1 MMISGG
7 YAEVADAI
15 RLQSTGREGESR
27 ESVDQDYAC
36 IADEQPQETITE
48 ADGVTQTGNSSIR
61 KSNADNVKDH
71 NYATIPGEHDAQS
84 DSGAYSYAY
93 MDRARPQ
100 ATTKPQEGK
109 GNAKSAYQELGTV
122 DYTQM
127 YSRASPLLVGS
138 TAVAGSRQGDYM
150 HTYPRPSPLLAGSI
164 AVAGSH
170 NDVEEKG
177 YRKLE
182 STTLNAESVYTV

>member
-1 MMISGG
+1 M
-7 YAEVADAI
+7 
-15 RLQSTGREGESR
+15 LL
-27 ESVDQDYAC
+27 
-36 IADEQPQETITE
+36 
-48 ADGVTQTGNSSIR
+48 DGVFSDVLKTSEEKEGIGKGGSTLNRNSTIYSKPVWPAER
-61 KSNADNVKDH
+61 QSSADNVKDH
-71 NYATIPGEHDAQS
+71 NYATIPGKHDVQR

-93 MDRARPQ
+93 QHRACPQ
-100 ATTKPQEGK
+100 VTTKPQEGK

-177 YRKLE
+177 YQKLE
-182 STTLNAESVYTV
+182 STTLNAESVYTEPLQTPEKLG